1 MSLHRYDNAGFYP
14 ASEEA
19 DYTYCGKGKG
29 EGYNVNIAWNY
40 VRKYA
45 LTVCSLD
52 DCFVCSFRK
61 RWVMLNIWLPSIKL
75 LCLWHM
81 NTILNWFLFLVVLT
95 LVKEIL
101 WYACDLLLLSYL
113 FKFNRV
119 VTKLH
124 QMVTRT

>member
-45 LTVCSLD
+45 LTV
-52 DCFVCSFRK
+52 V
-61 RWVMLNIWLPSIKL
+61 WMIA
-75 LCLWHM
+75 LCVH
-81 NTILNWFLFLVVLT
+81 IG
-95 LVKEIL
+95 E
-101 WYACDLLLLSYL
+101 DG
-113 FKFNRV
+113 
-119 VTKLH
+119 
-124 QMVTRT
+124 